1 MQRRFKSA
9 SLVVVLAAFSLT
21 LVGCAQVGVLKARKS
36 FKDANLLYAQ
46 QDYKRAADMYEEA
59 VSNDPTLSAAYFY
72 LANSY
77 DQQFKAT
84 KRGDPT
90 NDNFLTLA
98 INNYKLAAEKDQ
110 DPKIKKLALQYLVN
124 AYGPDKLNDPGQAV
138 PILEKMIQMEPDDT
152 ANYFALAKMYEDAGQ
167 YDEAEKYLNTA
178 RERKPK
184 DPSVYGQLAGFFN
197 RQGEFEKTID
207 AYKQWQAIEPNNPE
221 VYYTIGSF
229 YWDKVYH
236 DTKLKPA
243 EKKDFLNAGM
253 QEIDKAIQLKPDYF
267 EAVNRKGLLVR
278 LQAGLTTDKAEYDRL
293 MKEADDLLAK
303 SVALQKKKAAGM

>member
-1 MQRRFKSA
+1 MQRRFTAA
-9 SLVVVLAAFSLT
+9 SLVLVAGLSLS
-21 LVGCAQVGVLKARKS
+21 LIGCGKMGELRAKKS
-36 FKDANLLYAQ
+36 FKEANQFYTQ
-46 QDYKRAADMYEEA
+46 QDYKRAADKYKETID
-59 VSNDPTLSAAYFY
+59 NDPNLTTAYFY

-98 INNYKLAAEKDQ
+98 ISNYKLAAEKDL

-124 AYGPDKLNDPGQAV
+124 AYGPDKLSDPGQAV
-138 PILEKMIQMEPDDT
+138 PILEKMIQMDSQDT

-167 YDEAEKYLNTA
+167 YDEAEKYLNQA
-178 RERKPK
+178 REMKPK
-184 DPSVYGQLAGFFN
+184 DPAVYGQLAGFFN

-236 DTKLKPA
+236 DTKLKPN
-243 EKKDFLNAGM
+243 EKRDFINAGM

-293 MKEADDLLAK
+293 MKQADELLQK
-303 SVALQKKKAAGM
+303 SMALQKKKAGGM